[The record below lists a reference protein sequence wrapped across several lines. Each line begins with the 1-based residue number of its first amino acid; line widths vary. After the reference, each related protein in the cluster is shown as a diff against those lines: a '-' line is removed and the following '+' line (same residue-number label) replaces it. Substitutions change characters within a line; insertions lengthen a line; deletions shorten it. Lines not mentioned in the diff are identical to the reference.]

1 MMAFR
6 IVPIP
11 GISLM
16 GIQRNITAALTTNV
30 ACPIVQNCILMEIPS
45 ARTVHGVFPIP
56 AAMRSESP
64 IPNRNSP
71 IIRMVIVDSLGLNDI
86 GSGELHQ
93 VVGTFF
99 AGRRMSTSP
108 MFHE

>member
-1 MMAFR
+1 
-6 IVPIP
+6 
-11 GISLM
+11 
-16 GIQRNITAALTTNV
+16 
-30 ACPIVQNCILMEIPS
+30 
-45 ARTVHGVFPIP
+45 
-56 AAMRSESP
+56 MRSESP

-71 IIRMVIVDSLGLNDI
+71 ITRMVIVDSLGLNDI

-93 VVGTFF
+93 AVGTFF